1 MDLAAVVAAGARA
14 KGRVATA
21 AVSNLNRRP
30 PAGVMR
36 FFRVTPN
43 HDACSILSGE
53 KPMPGTMFDART
65 RPARFRR
72 IVFRIAIE
80 LLVQVLMPLACLEVE
95 LDPVALAA
103 AADQAE
109 RVAAVSRP
117 VGRGRRTGW

>member
-43 HDACSILSGE
+43 HPPDGLALGQPKLI
-53 KPMPGTMFDART
+53 P
-65 RPARFRR
+65 RR
-72 IVFRIAIE
+72 
-80 LLVQVLMPLACLEVE
+80 LQHL
-95 LDPVALAA
+95 
-103 AADQAE
+103 
-109 RVAAVSRP
+109 
-117 VGRGRRTGW
+117 VGRKADAWHNV